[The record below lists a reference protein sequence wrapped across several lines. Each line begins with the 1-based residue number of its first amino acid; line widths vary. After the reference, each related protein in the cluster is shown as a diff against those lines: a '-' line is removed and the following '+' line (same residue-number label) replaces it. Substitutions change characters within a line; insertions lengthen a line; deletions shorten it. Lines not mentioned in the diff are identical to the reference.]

1 MFDTGNPWIF
11 LGLSI
16 SLPVKI
22 HTHGPQV
29 WILMGLAQGTVT
41 GTKSMDTGMDFY
53 TRRDTMNFFYYAM
66 MDQSSS
72 DQTSSFFA
80 SGKDAAAGMW
90 GTGTGMDMDQETL
103 ILIRTR
109 GTHIHQP
116 AGFPIP
122 VSNTIRKTMDVGLWG
137 WLGGRGKD
145 AQIMVKKFSSK
156 CYTSHR
162 MVPKVIS
169 VALDT

>member
-1 MFDTGNPWIF
+1 MFDTGNLWIF

-16 SLPVKI
+16 SIPVKI
-22 HTHGPQV
+22 HTRGPRV
-29 WILMGLAQGTVT
+29 WILMGLAQGTAM
-41 GTKSMDTGMDFY
+41 GTKSTDTGTDFY

-80 SGKDAAAGMW
+80 SGKDAAAGLW

-109 GTHIHQP
+109 
-116 AGFPIP
+116 A
-122 VSNTIRKTMDVGLWG
+122 
-137 WLGGRGKD
+137 
-145 AQIMVKKFSSK
+145 A
-156 CYTSHR
+156 HR
-162 MVPKVIS
+162 TVLRLRP
-169 VALDT
+169 